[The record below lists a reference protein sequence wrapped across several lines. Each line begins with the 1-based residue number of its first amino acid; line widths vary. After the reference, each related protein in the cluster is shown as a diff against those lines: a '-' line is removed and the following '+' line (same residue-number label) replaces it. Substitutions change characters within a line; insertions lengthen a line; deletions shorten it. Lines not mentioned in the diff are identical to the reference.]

1 MLLTVARSFSHSLE
15 PIAQSAAPIG
25 HDECRRA
32 DREAHYT
39 EIAAGLRK
47 MDTCKMDSG
56 RASGPTPS
64 NDACE
69 LDEHAWLISCVYPWE
84 LSPTRT
90 RWVGNRSPI
99 FVGPFKPGHSLRFV
113 SERRGVARE
122 TDLEHTML
130 ANVMDY
136 EAVALLVDG
145 EVARKGSYSV
155 AFQSMPAS
163 EHGSLSDR

>member
-1 MLLTVARSFSHSLE
+1 MSATWVLLSVARAFSHSLE
-15 PIAQSAAPIG
+15 PIAQNAA
-25 HDECRRA
+25 HVSREAYDECRRA

-69 LDEHAWLISCVYPWE
+69 LDAHAWLISCVYPWE
-84 LSPTRT
+84 LSSTPT

-99 FVGPFKPGHSLRFV
+99 FVGPFKPGHSLRFI
-113 SERRGVARE
+113 SERMGVVRK
-122 TDLEHTML
+122 TDAKQAML
-130 ANVMDY
+130 ADVMYY

-145 EVARKGSYSV
+145 
-155 AFQSMPAS
+155 
-163 EHGSLSDR
+163 